1 MLEWASM
8 KKKQQKKLLVIIGI
22 ALVLLI
28 AAIVI
33 VKIKGQKTEEEVATT
48 ATAKKRLNAPINV
61 LALDKRPVV
70 ALQPYS
76 KNGGRFVSIVVSQ
89 LREAAYEAEY
99 EISYDVIGASAVS
112 ASGAKIAVPDSES
125 QEGTQGFMGTLDISN
140 LPTSTSDNRFGT
152 CSAGGAC
159 INNNVSGGTLT
170 LNFSGEQK
178 FAVMSNWTY
187 FETGSA
193 ESKTNDEVFTLQADG
208 LAKAK
213 DYLIM
218 EAMGVPDGV
227 PGTIATKPDGGK
239 DNGTKPV
246 AYQINFTTAPSVDE
260 AKVSFAGYE
269 GKTVA
274 VWNGKT
280 WSTGTQDES
289 LPLGNGYYY
298 LILENV

>member
-1 MLEWASM
+1 M
-8 KKKQQKKLLVIIGI
+8 KKKQTKKLSLIIGAI
-22 ALVLLI
+22 AIVLI

-33 VKIKGQKTEEEVATT
+33 VKIKSNRAPEEVAETP
-48 ATAKKRLNAPINV
+48 AAAKKRLNAPINV
-61 LALDKRPVV
+61 LALDQRPVV
-70 ALQPYS
+70 ALVPYS

-89 LREAAYEAEY
+89 LRAPAYEAEY
-99 EISYDVIGASAVS
+99 EISYNVIGASAVS

-178 FAVMSNWTY
+178 FAVMSDWTY
-187 FETGSA
+187 FETGA
-193 ESKTNDEVFTLQADG
+193 EVRSNDEIFTLTAAG
-208 LAKAK
+208 LAKEN

-218 EAMGVPDGV
+218 EAMGLPDGL
-227 PGTIATKPDGGK
+227 PGSAATKPDGGK
-239 DNGTKPV
+239 DKGTRPV
-246 AYQINFTTAPSVDE
+246 AYEVNFTTTPKAQE
-260 AKVSFAGYE
+260 AVIEFAGYQ
-269 GKTVA
+269 GQKVA
-274 VWNGKT
+274 VWNGSSWT
-280 WSTGTQDES
+280 TAEQGDT

-298 LILENV
+298 VVLENAE